1 MMVRS
6 RKLTNLD
13 MIAWEDTR
21 DLSAAMVKR
30 FVWE

>member
-1 MMVRS
+1 MIVHS

-21 DLSAAMVKR
+21 DLSTAMVTR